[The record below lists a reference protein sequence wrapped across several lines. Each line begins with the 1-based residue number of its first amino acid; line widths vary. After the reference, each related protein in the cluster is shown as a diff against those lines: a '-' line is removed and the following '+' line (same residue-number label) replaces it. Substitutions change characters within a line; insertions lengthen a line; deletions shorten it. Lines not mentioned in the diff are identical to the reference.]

1 MQRGNKS
8 AEKIADYKGIKEI
21 MGKSKKRAG
30 FTLIEVIVAL
40 GILMIVVL
48 ALVGSY
54 YSYYNSVKQM
64 AYKAIG
70 QNLAELQLEDL
81 RNLSVSITNQLVQG
95 TYSDNNY
102 PNGSGTDFHPN
113 SYTYDSGQIDSS
125 YTVERILG
133 ILGTEDSETLPPEVS
148 YLPSSIEI
156 QPVLQVDPF
165 TEESYYD
172 YTVILHKEAFPYY
185 KKEIIID
192 DETPLI
198 TDFEKKIYKIQVM
211 VSWTVGGQSDP
222 DHPGEII
229 GGTTKSITLTTEKS
243 FRQ

>member
-1 MQRGNKS
+1 M
-8 AEKIADYKGIKEI
+8 
-21 MGKSKKRAG
+21 KKKKG
-30 FTLIEVIVAL
+30 FTLIEVIVAMAIFL
-40 GILMIVVL
+40 IVIL
-48 ALVGSY
+48 ALVGNY

-81 RNLSVSITNQLVQG
+81 RNLSVSVTNQLIQG
-95 TYSDNNY
+95 TYFDNNY
-102 PNGSGTDFHPN
+102 PSNKSIYPK
-113 SYTYDSGQIDSS
+113 YDSEQIDSS
-125 YTVERILG
+125 YVVEHILN
-133 ILGTEDSETLPPEVS
+133 ILGTENSETLPPGVS

-156 QPVLQVDPF
+156 QPILRVDPL
-165 TEESYYD
+165 TGDSYYD

-198 TDFEKKIYKIQVM
+198 SDFEKKIYKTQIM
-211 VSWTVGGQSDP
+211 VFWTVGGQADS